1 MKPRYQIV
9 ISLSEDDNTKLQELR
24 DEGYQIV
31 DIFRLGLTEAEGE
44 VQKEARQKEKQEK
57 QQKQD
62 KDKPQQDKL
71 F

>member
-9 ISLSEDDNTKLQELR
+9 ISLSEEDNSKLQQLR
-24 DEGYQIV
+24 EDGYQIV
-31 DIFRLGLTEAEGE
+31 DIFRLGLTEAEDAVKHIGKRRE
-44 VQKEARQKEKQEK
+44 R
-57 QQKQD
+57 QD

>member
-9 ISLSEDDNTKLQELR
+9 ISLSEDDNVKLQQLR
-24 DEGYQIV
+24 EDGYQIV
-31 DIFRLGLTEAEGE
+31 DIFRLGLTEAEDAVKKAGMARR
-44 VQKEARQKEKQEK
+44 KE
-57 QQKQD
+57 KQD

>member
-9 ISLSEDDNTKLQELR
+9 ISLSADDNVQLQKLR

-31 DIFRLGLTEAEGE
+31 DIFRLGLTEAEAAA
-44 VQKEARQKEKQEK
+44 KKRPRSAKAR
-57 QQKQD
+57 
-62 KDKPQQDKL
+62 QDKL

>member
-9 ISLSEDDNTKLQELR
+9 ISLSEDDNVKLQELR

-31 DIFRLGLTEAEGE
+31 DIFRLGLTEAEGDLKR
-44 VQKEARQKEKQEK
+44 QAKHKEKEKQE
-57 QQKQD
+57 